1 MKQKGEVIFRRSVD
15 LTTEQ
20 LKEQELRLTELLML
34 AALKQ
39 KEV

>member
-1 MKQKGEVIFRRSVD
+1 MKQKGEVIFRRSMD

-34 AALKQ
+34 AALK
-39 KEV
+39 EGV